1 MNARIVGRMDLDRRG
16 AARAASVWGL
26 AVGVAAT
33 GVLATLW
40 SRFPFPP
47 VQVAERVAN
56 LTPGGVATFF
66 IELLHHFALPLT
78 VLLVGAGLILVTL
91 GLAALLP
98 GLADRI
104 GAVPAALVLS
114 LPPYVVALGAF
125 DPSSVTTP
133 RSAYAPALGACVVAG
148 GIAAGYAYRRLL
160 WPSTGTP
167 AAKPDDPSRRVVLR
181 AGLVG
186 GLGFAAGWLQL
197 GRSLFPGGAPD
208 RALDAPTVARTAA
221 PARPLPAFDVPG
233 LAPVITPNDDFYTVD
248 EEIVDPIVDAG
259 SWRLRIV
266 GAVDA
271 PFELT
276 YDELLA
282 LPQIEQHATLE
293 CISNPVGG
301 DLIST
306 ATWTGVPLA
315 TLLERAGVRDGAVEV
330 VSRAIGGYSDSLPL
344 ADALRPVT
352 IVAVGMNGRVLPR
365 KHGYPA
371 RLLAPGYFGMKQPKW
386 LEQLEVVTEP
396 YAGYWEQRGWVKAAV
411 VRTMSRVDGYGDV
424 AGGTFVAGVAFAG
437 DRGISRVEVSLDGD
451 TTWADA
457 ELERP
462 LSGLTWRRWRLPVDP
477 GTDPEIVVRATD
489 GDGAVQPAEYMD
501 PHPSGA
507 TGLDRVTL

>member
-1 MNARIVGRMDLDRRG
+1 M
-16 AARAASVWGL
+16 WGL
-26 AVGVAAT
+26 AVGVGAA

-66 IELLHHFALPLT
+66 IELLHHLALPLT
-78 VLLVGAGLILVTL
+78 VLLVAGGLILVTL
-91 GLAALLP
+91 GLASLLP

-104 GAVPAALVLS
+104 GAVPASLALS
-114 LPPYVVALGAF
+114 LPPYVIALLAF
-125 DPSSVTTP
+125 EPSSVTGT
-133 RSAYAPALGACVVAG
+133 RSVYALALGACVVAG
-148 GIAAGYAYRRLL
+148 GVAAGDAYRRLL
-160 WPSTGTP
+160 CPATGTP
-167 AAKPDDPSRRVVLR
+167 AAQPDDPSRRVMLR
-181 AGLVG
+181 AGVVG

-197 GRSLFPGGAPD
+197 GRSLFPDGVPD
-208 RALDAPTVARTAA
+208 RALDAGTVAR
-221 PARPLPAFDVPG
+221 PATTVRPQAGFDVPG
-233 LAPVITPNDDFYTVD
+233 LAPLITSTDDFYTVD
-248 EEIVDPIVDAG
+248 EEIVDPIVDVG
-259 SWRLRIV
+259 SWRLRV
-266 GAVDA
+266 SGAVDA

-282 LPQIEQHATLE
+282 LPRTEQHATLE

-306 ATWTGVPLA
+306 ATWTGVSLA
-315 TLLERAGVRDGAVEV
+315 SLLERAGVQAGAVEV

-344 ADALRPVT
+344 ADAMRPVT

-365 KHGYPA
+365 AHGYPA

-386 LEQLEVVTEP
+386 LEELEVVTVP

-411 VRTMSRVDGYGDV
+411 VRTMSRVDGYGDL

-437 DRGISRVEVSLDGD
+437 DRGISRVQVSLDGG
-451 TTWADA
+451 TTWSDA

-462 LSGLTWRRWRLPVDP
+462 LSGLTWRRWRLPFDP
-477 GTDPEIVVRATD
+477 GSDPEVVVRATD
-489 GDGAVQPAEYMD
+489 GDGAVQPSEYMD